1 MYVDLGGLL
10 FKEKQVIRLLTSRV
24 SRILFRSYYEPASV
38 WMIYNLR
45 AESVES
51 LNTPMKLVGE

>member
-10 FKEKQVIRLLTSRV
+10 FKEKQVIRLLTRV
-24 SRILFRSYYEPASV
+24 SRILFRSYYAPASV
-38 WMIYNLR
+38 WMIYNLK